1 MLYAQ
6 LALRQRTPHDELV
19 TMGVG
24 WGRWICPL
32 LPSIGPFERK
42 AAMIFTTAIIL
53 SILACIA
60 TITICVREFWRL
72 P

>member
-1 MLYAQ
+1 
-6 LALRQRTPHDELV
+6 
-19 TMGVG
+19 MGVG

-42 AAMIFTTAIIL
+42 AAMIFTTAIVL